1 MDNLLHLPADA
12 PAHQAWLE
20 LWRVG
25 IDLPHPPKEQTA
37 AQWITALALTDSL
50 LKKIYLTAT
59 ERAQEAQLYE

>member
-1 MDNLLHLPADA
+1 MDNLLNLPANA

-20 LWRVG
+20 LWKAG
-25 IDLPHPPKEQTA
+25 IDLPHPQSKQTA

-59 ERAQEAQLYE
+59 EAQEGQTHE